1 MSKSDTTYKE
11 GNLVTLKTHP
21 FTEKSTDIYIQA
33 KAEYTPPILN
43 IFEVLIPNEYNE
55 ETGEKDIQ
63 YQCIYYNTKTGIFE
77 KKWFKHNEL
86 KLIKEKEI
94 EFSESNLKEW
104 IGKQV
109 ILKSVDLELNKRRSH
124 LDIDK
129 NSAQKMSHHLD
140 FLPPLLQVIGIE
152 ESGDKKLYSKKTGK
166 QIKPKYYFKVKWYN
180 SIKDKFSEDILP
192 ISVVKEVENN
202 ETLLEI
208 INVGEYYPFGTISIE
223 KNEYNDVVEIKGI
236 YFNTYFYQVEVK
248 SLLTQK
254 VDFIDL
260 KQFKG
265 IEEFESELF
274 SNELL
279 GVNESGYTRLEP
291 QLFSKDKFYK
301 IKYKDNFGRI
311 TDRIIYVEEILYFD
325 EDYKK
330 ISVTD
335 YEQKKKE
342 RKKDVFYTYL
352 KAKCFLRNMETRHF
366 QIDSNH
372 IISVQTVTL
381 PQKEIK

>member
-1 MSKSDTTYKE
+1 MSQSDITYKE
-11 GNLVTLKTHP
+11 GDLVTLKTHP
-21 FTEKSTDIYIQA
+21 FTEKSTDIFIQA

-86 KLIKEKEI
+86 KLIKKEVI
-94 EFSESNLKEW
+94 EFSESSLIEH

-109 ILKSVDLELNKRRSH
+109 ILKSVDLELNMRKSH

-129 NSAQKMSHHLD
+129 NSAQKKSHHLD
-140 FLPPLLQVIGIE
+140 FLPPPLQVIGVE
-152 ESGDKKLYSKKTGK
+152 ENGDKKLFSKKTGK
-166 QIKPKYYFKVKWYN
+166 QVKPKYYFKVKWYN
-180 SIKDKFSEDILP
+180 SIKDKFSEDIIP
-192 ISVVKEVENN
+192 ISAIKKVEKN
-202 ETLLEI
+202 ENLLEI
-208 INVGEYYPFGTISIE
+208 IKVGEYYSFGTISIE
-223 KNEYNDVVEIKGI
+223 KKEYNDVVEIKGI

-260 KQFKG
+260 KQFEE
-265 IEEFESELF
+265 IEKFEAELF

-279 GVNESGYTRLEP
+279 GVNELGYTRLEP
-291 QLFSKDKFYK
+291 VLFTLNNLYK
-301 IKYKDNFGRI
+301 IKYKDKFGRI

-325 EDYKK
+325 EKYKK
-330 ISVTD
+330 ISVNE
-335 YEQKKKE
+335 YKQKKKANT
-342 RKKDVFYTYL
+342 KDFCYTYL
-352 KAKCFLRNMETRHF
+352 KAKCFLRNIETRHF
-366 QIDSNH
+366 QIDPDH
-372 IISVQTVTL
+372 IISVKNVELQ
-381 PQKEIK
+381 PK

>member
-1 MSKSDTTYKE
+1 MSQSDTNYKE
-11 GNLVTLKTHP
+11 GDLVTLKTHP
-21 FTEKSTDIYIQA
+21 FTEKSTDIFIQA

-63 YQCIYYNTKTGIFE
+63 YQCIYYNTKTGLFE

-86 KLIKEKEI
+86 KLIKKEEREI

-104 IGKQV
+104 IDKQV
-109 ILKSVDLELNKRRSH
+109 ILKSVDLELNKRKSH

-129 NSAQKMSHHLD
+129 NSAQKKSHHLD
-140 FLPPLLQVIGIE
+140 FLPPPLQVIGVE
-152 ESGDKKLYSKKTGK
+152 ENGDKKLFSKKTGK
-166 QIKPKYYFKVKWYN
+166 QVKPKYYFKVKWYN
-180 SIKDKFSEDILP
+180 PIKDKFSEDIIP
-192 ISVVKEVENN
+192 VSAIKKVEKN
-202 ETLLEI
+202 ENLLEI
-208 INVGEYYPFGTISIE
+208 IQVGEYYHFGTISIE
-223 KNEYNDVVEIKGI
+223 KKEYNDVIEIKGI

-254 VDFIDL
+254 VDLIDL
-260 KQFKG
+260 EQFEE
-265 IEEFESELF
+265 IEKFEAELL
-274 SNELL
+274 SDELL
-279 GVNESGYTRLEP
+279 GVNELGYTRLEP
-291 QLFSKDKFYK
+291 VLFTLNNLYK

-311 TDRIIYVEEILYFD
+311 TDRIIYIEEILYFD
-325 EDYKK
+325 EYYKK

-342 RKKDVFYTYL
+342 SKNDVCYTYL

-366 QIDSNH
+366 QIDPEH
-372 IISVQTVTL
+372 IISVKNVELQ
-381 PQKEIK
+381 PI